1 MADPF
6 TIGYAILGVA
16 LSGAA
21 AMGQA
26 SAASSAAAA
35 QQAEYQD
42 QAQQAQLAADEE
54 ERARREQL
62 NRSLSAQN
70 AAAAAMG
77 IDISRSG
84 SFTAIQ
90 DYDKTAL
97 DREVLLLRT
106 SAASTQY
113 RFGLMSDAA
122 GTQKTSAI
130 LGGLASFGGSLFT
143 AYDMYSQL
151 KTPAPAASPA
161 AGLQPNRMHL

>member
-6 TIGYAILGVA
+6 TIGFAILGVA

-42 QAQQAQLAADEE
+42 QAQQAQLAADEA

-70 AAAAAMG
+70 A
-77 IDISRSG
+77 DISRSG